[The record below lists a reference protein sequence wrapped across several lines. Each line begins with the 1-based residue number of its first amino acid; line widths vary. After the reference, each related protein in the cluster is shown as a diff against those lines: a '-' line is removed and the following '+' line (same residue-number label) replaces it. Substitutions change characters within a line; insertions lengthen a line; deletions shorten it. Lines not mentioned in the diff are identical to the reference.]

1 LKTVKPASPDRPQDG
16 EQRGARLVA
25 LVLVVVTL
33 LPAILHPWIRT
44 RADSWFHA
52 AVVAE
57 IERAGVPPQDPYFAG
72 LPLQYMWFF
81 HGMLALVRKVVPIDT
96 FTLMLIVNAVA
107 LVALIL
113 VSAHLAGWIARR
125 TGDEPAR
132 AARTA
137 AYVVPLGLGVL
148 VWLVMPIRALKAL
161 AGKSGGTAQL
171 ADAFR
176 WHPLDIGTIRA
187 FLSDFGSVPFF
198 LNKFLVG
205 TAYGLA
211 LVAFLV
217 YLAAVLSFVERPRV
231 RPLVTA
237 AMPALFLALMFHP
250 VVGFMMVAVSGITGL
265 VLLVLGPR
273 RGGQSFGAIVA
284 WGASVAVSLILAVPY
299 LVSVTR
305 GKPGGQLVPLHF
317 DWVNVAGLLVG
328 VAFVMIASFGLLR
341 RLWGDATPWGRMLVT
356 WIVAT
361 FVFASSI
368 RLPGP
373 NTTDKF
379 TYLLYLPPAILAGV
393 ALSRHWRGM
402 TGLVLALAILAPAN
416 LLSWASYFGE
426 PDFSTRPAEV
436 IEAYD
441 WLRANTSR
449 DTIVLDSR
457 DRCDVL
463 VSVPRRQY
471 WGREAYAE
479 QWGYDKAE
487 MARRRALRDQLLGK
501 PGVAARNGAA
511 VDTGPLAA
519 AGAPVI
525 VIVRAEDVG
534 AAAFATWDA
543 DHPQF
548 HEVNRSAGIRL
559 FRLLTLD

>member
-1 LKTVKPASPDRPQDG
+1 MKTVKPASPDRPHDG
-16 EQRGARLVA
+16 DTRGALPIA
-25 LVLVVVTL
+25 LALTGL
-33 LPAILHPWIRT
+33 TILPAILHPWIRT

-52 AVVAE
+52 AIVAE

-81 HGMLALVRKVVPIDT
+81 HAMLAAVRKVAPVDT
-96 FTLMLIVNAVA
+96 FTLMVLVNALA
-107 LVALIL
+107 LMALIL
-113 VSAHLAGWIARR
+113 VSAHLAEWIARR

-161 AGKSGGTAQL
+161 AGKSGGMEQL
-171 ADAFR
+171 AEAFR
-176 WHPLDIGTIRA
+176 WRPLDIGTIRT

-217 YLAAVLSFVERPRV
+217 YLAAVLSFIERPRLK
-231 RPLVTA
+231 PLLVV
-237 AMPALFLALMFHP
+237 MPALFLALMFHP
-250 VVGFMMVAVSGITGL
+250 VVGFTTVAVSGITGV

-273 RGGQSFGAIVA
+273 RGGQSFGAVAA
-284 WGASVAVSLILAVPY
+284 WGGSVVVSLLLAVPY
-299 LVSVTR
+299 LVGVTR
-305 GKPGGQLVPLHF
+305 GKPGGQLVPIHF

-328 VAFVMIASFGLLR
+328 VLFVAIAAAGLAR
-341 RLWGDATPWGRMLVT
+341 RLWREGTPWGRMLVT
-356 WIVAT
+356 WIIAT
-361 FVFASSI
+361 LVFASFI

-393 ALSRHWRGM
+393 ALSSRWRGM
-402 TGLVLALAILAPAN
+402 AGLLAALAILAPAN
-416 LLSWASYFGE
+416 LLAWASYLGE
-426 PDFSTRPAEV
+426 PDYSRRPVEV
-436 IEAYD
+436 VEAYD
-441 WLRANTSR
+441 WLRANTPR
-449 DTIVLDSR
+449 DAIVLDSR
-457 DRCDVL
+457 ERCDVL
-463 VSVPRRQY
+463 VSVPRRQF

-479 QWGYDKAE
+479 QWGYDEGE
-487 MARRRALRDQLLGK
+487 MARRRYLRDQLVG
-501 PGVAARNGAA
+501 PSGIAARNGPAI
-511 VDTGPLAA
+511 DTGPLAA
-519 AGAPVI
+519 TGAPVF

-534 AAAFATWDA
+534 AAAFEAWGEA
-543 DHPQF
+543 HPQF
-548 HEVNRSAGIRL
+548 SEAHRSAGIRL
-559 FRLLTLD
+559 FQLLRLE